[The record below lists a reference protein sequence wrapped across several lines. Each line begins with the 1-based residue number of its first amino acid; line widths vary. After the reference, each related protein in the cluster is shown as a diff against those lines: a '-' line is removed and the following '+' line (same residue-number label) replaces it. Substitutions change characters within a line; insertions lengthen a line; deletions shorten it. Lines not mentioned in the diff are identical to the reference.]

1 MKSASNQVRSMGQKV
16 LCKTASQPGIHG
28 VGADRRGDRLPLP
41 EPRSSLGT
49 WEDVASRGAGD
60 QGLQMYSSSGRSSPV
75 QGASR
80 EQGAQSQK
88 AHGATGPFQIK
99 SAVGSRQLLRRSPE
113 HPENSCLLLLLI
125 SLPSSPFQTWRIS
138 LTESLTGYI

>member
-1 MKSASNQVRSMGQKV
+1 MKSASDQVRSMGQKV

-28 VGADRRGDRLPLP
+28 VSADSRRSRLPLP
-41 EPRSSLGT
+41 ETRSTLGI

-80 EQGAQSQK
+80 EQGTQFSE
-88 AHGATGPFQIK
+88 GPWCDRTFPNKI
-99 SAVGSRQLLRRSPE
+99 SSRIPVAAEMLPRSPGE
-113 HPENSCLLLLLI
+113 LMPLTPANQP
-125 SLPSSPFQTWRIS
+125 SLFSFPNRH
-138 LTESLTGYI
+138 GK